1 MASNSEHHI
10 VMLPFMA
17 QGHLIPFLA
26 LARKL
31 QETAAFKITIASTPL
46 NLQYLRSAI
55 VAQGLEEQSC
65 GIRLAALPFNP
76 ADHGLPPNGENTE
89 ALALK
94 DIGRLF
100 SASTSLESPFRDLVS
115 EITGREGK
123 PPVCI
128 ISDIF
133 MGWANRVAEGF
144 GSVSVNFCTGGC
156 YGYAAY
162 VSFWVHLPHRSA
174 KDEAKE
180 FSMPGFP
187 ESTRFHTSQL
197 HPFMRAGNGSD
208 SWSLFFRNNLAIS
221 NSFGWLCNTVE
232 EIEPTGF
239 QVLRNIS
246 KSPVWCIGPLLPS
259 GMLKTRE
266 SLSPPGLIGRNSGR
280 EPGLSPEKCIEWLN
294 KHPEESVLYISF
306 GSQNTISPP
315 QMMALALGLEDTQ
328 KPFLWVIRP
337 PIGFDTKG
345 EFQPEWLPEGF
356 EERMGKKGLGK
367 LVHSWAPQLEILCH
381 RSVGAFL
388 SHCGWNS
395 VMESLSQGIPLIG
408 WPLAAEQGFNS
419 KMLME
424 EMGVSVELCRGNQ
437 SSIGREEV
445 KSVVE
450 RILDKEEG
458 KGKEMKSKAVEI
470 KELIR
475 RALKEDN
482 GAKGSSVQ
490 AMDDFVTTILG
501 RTNV

>member
-1 MASNSEHHI
+1 MASNSQHHI
-10 VMLPFMA
+10 VMLPFMG

-26 LARKL
+26 LARKF
-31 QETAAFKITIASTPL
+31 QETAAFKLITIASTPL

-55 VAQGLEEQSC
+55 VAQGLEEQSS

-76 ADHGLPPNGENTE
+76 TDHGLPPNGENTE

-94 DIGRLF
+94 DIGQLF
-100 SASTSLESPFRDLVS
+100 TASTSLESPFRDLVS
-115 EITGREGK
+115 EITAEEGK

-133 MGWANRVAEGF
+133 MGWANRVAEWV

-174 KDEAKE
+174 KENDGE
-180 FSMPGFP
+180 FAMPGFP

-208 SWSLFFRNNLAIS
+208 SWSLFFRQNLALS
-221 NSFGWLCNTVE
+221 NSFGWLCNTVQ

-246 KSPVWCIGPLLPS
+246 KSPVWCIGPLLPP
-259 GMLKTRE
+259 GMLKT
-266 SLSPPGLIGRNSGR
+266 SPVSGLIGRNSGR

-294 KHPEESVLYISF
+294 KHPEGSVLYISF
-306 GSQNTISPP
+306 GSQNTISAS
-315 QMMALALGLEDTQ
+315 QMMALALGLEDSQ

-337 PIGFDTKG
+337 PIGFDIKG
-345 EFQPEWLPEGF
+345 EFRPEWLPEGF
-356 EERMGKKGLGK
+356 EERMGKNQQGK
-367 LVHSWAPQLEILCH
+367 VVHSWAPQLEILCH

-424 EMGVSVELCRGNQ
+424 EMGVSVELCRGSQ
-437 SSIGREEV
+437 SSISREEV
-445 KSVVE
+445 KSVVD
-450 RILDKEEG
+450 RVLDKEG
-458 KGKEMKSKAVEI
+458 KGKEMKNKAVQI

-475 RALKEDN
+475 SALKED
-482 GAKGSSVQ
+482 GAKGSSVR